1 MEVKKYATQLLP
13 EWTKKCP
20 FQVKGMAIKDAVNAF
35 YKAKGDPKFRSR
47 HELKQ
52 SCFIPS
58 SAIKPDAIYPKVAG
72 RGLRYSQEL
81 PDKLQD
87 SRLVWNAGKWFLA
100 LPQQLLRVPSGENQ
114 ARVVAIDPGVRTFV
128 TCYSTDRCGH
138 IGEGDFSRIQ
148 RLACH
153 LDDLLS
159 RMSKAGRQK
168 KRRMRM
174 AAARM
179 RTKIQNLVAELH
191 HKTALFLVRNFDC
204 ILLPTFE
211 TSNMV
216 KRAGRKI
223 GKRSAR
229 SMLTFSHYRF
239 KQFLKQKAFEFGKTV
254 LDVSE
259 AYTSKTHPETGQ
271 LRNIGSAKRI
281 KLQSGNWAN
290 RDDVGA
296 RNILLRALVDKPEL
310 LKLSVNNA

>member
-1 MEVKKYATQLLP
+1 MDVKKCATQQLP
-13 EWTKKCP
+13 DWTKECP
-20 FQVKGMAIKDAVNAF
+20 FQIKGMAIKDAVNAF
-35 YKAKGDPKFRSR
+35 YKAKGHPKFRSR
-47 HELKQ
+47 HELRQ
-52 SCFIPS
+52 SCFIPAT
-58 SAIKPDAIYPKVAG
+58 AIKPDAIYPKVAG

-81 PDKLQD
+81 PDKLHD
-87 SRLVWNAGKWFLA
+87 SRLIWNAGKWFLA
-100 LPQQLLRVPSGENQ
+100 LPQQILRVPSGENQ

-128 TCYSTDRCGH
+128 TFYSNERCGH

-148 RLACH
+148 RLAFH

-159 RMSKAGRQK
+159 RRSKVGKQK
-168 KRRMRM
+168 KRRMRL

-179 RTKIQNLVAELH
+179 REKVKNLIDELH

-211 TSNMV
+211 TSGMV

-223 GKRSAR
+223 GNRTVR
-229 SMLTFSHYRF
+229 SMLSFSHYRF
-239 KQFLKQKAFEFGKTV
+239 KQFIKHKAFEFGKTV

-259 AYTSKTHPETGQ
+259 AYTSKTHPETGL
-271 LRNIGSAKRI
+271 LRNIGGAKRI

-310 LKLSVNNA
+310 FKLSVNNS

>member
-1 MEVKKYATQLLP
+1 V
-13 EWTKKCP
+13 
-20 FQVKGMAIKDAVNAF
+20 
-35 YKAKGDPKFRSR
+35 S
-47 HELKQ
+47 
-52 SCFIPS
+52 
-58 SAIKPDAIYPKVAG
+58 
-72 RGLRYSQEL
+72 
-81 PDKLQD
+81 
-87 SRLVWNAGKWFLA
+87 
-100 LPQQLLRVPSGENQ
+100 
-114 ARVVAIDPGVRTFV
+114 
-128 TCYSTDRCGH
+128 
-138 IGEGDFSRIQ
+138 DFSRIQ
-148 RLACH
+148 RLAYH

-159 RMSKAGRQK
+159 RMSKVGKQK
-168 KRRMRM
+168 KRRMRL

-179 RTKIQNLVAELH
+179 REKVKNLVDELH

-216 KRAGRKI
+216 KRSGRKI
-223 GKRSAR
+223 RSRTVR
-229 SMLTFSHYRF
+229 SMLTFAHYRF
-239 KQFLKQKAFEFGKTV
+239 KQFIKHKAFEFGKTV

-271 LRNIGSAKRI
+271 LRNIGGAKRI

>member
-1 MEVKKYATQLLP
+1 MDVKKCATQQLP
-13 EWTKKCP
+13 DWTKACP
-20 FQVKGMAIKDAVNAF
+20 FQIKGMAIKDAVNAF
-35 YKAKGDPKFRSR
+35 YKAKGHPKFRSR

-58 SAIKPDAIYPKVAG
+58 SAIKQDAIYPKVAG

-100 LPQQLLRVPSGENQ
+100 LPQQILRVPYGEKQ
-114 ARVVAIDPGVRTFV
+114 SRVVAIDPGVRTFV
-128 TCYSTDRCGH
+128 TYYSNEMCGH

-148 RLACH
+148 RLAYH

-159 RMSKAGRQK
+159 RMSKAGKQR
-168 KRRMRM
+168 KRRMRI

-179 RTKIQNLVAELH
+179 REKVKNLVDELH

-223 GKRSAR
+223 RSRTVR
-229 SMLTFSHYRF
+229 SMLTFTHYRF
-239 KQFLKQKAFEFGKTV
+239 KQFIKHKAFEFGKTV

-259 AYTSKTHPETGQ
+259 AYTSKTHPETGL
-271 LRNIGSAKRI
+271 LRNIGGAKRI